1 MSERVPRIAQRMSRI
16 DASGIR
22 KVFDLAQ
29 HMENP
34 VNLSIGQPHFDI
46 PEVVK
51 EAGIQAAREGFNSYT
66 PTQGTPE
73 LRDAIRESLSARGI
87 DVEDVLVT
95 SGCSGALVL
104 AIFSLVNPD
113 DEVLIPDPYFVM
125 YKHLVNIMGGKPV
138 FVDTYPDFRL
148 TADRIRPHLTPRSKL
163 LVINSPC
170 NPTGAV
176 CSEGDLKEIAA
187 LAGKHGIFILADEV
201 YRSFSYDGPS
211 PSIATFTDDVLV
223 CDGFSKSHAMTG
235 WRIGFAAGPSHVV
248 QEMAKLQQY
257 SFVCAPSISQKAAVA
272 ALKNPQPAERA
283 AEYRRKRDLIYEG
296 LKDRFEVVKPTGAFY
311 IFPKVP
317 EGLSDIEFVER
328 AIEQNVLIIPGS
340 VFSEKGTHFRI
351 SFAAPD
357 DVIRKGIE
365 VLTSL

>member
-1 MSERVPRIAQRMSRI
+1 MSGKTPRIAQRMSRI

-29 HMENP
+29 HLENP

-46 PEVVK
+46 PDVVK
-51 EAGIQAAREGFNSYT
+51 DAGIQAAREGFNSYT
-66 PTQGTPE
+66 PTQGIPE
-73 LRDAIRESLSARGI
+73 LRDAIRENLSARGI
-87 DVEDVLVT
+87 EVEDVLVT

-104 AIFSLVNPD
+104 SIFSLVNPD

-125 YKHLVNIMGGKPV
+125 YKHLVNVMGGKPV

-148 TADRIRPHLTPRSKL
+148 TADRIRPHITPRSKL

-176 CSEGDLKEIAA
+176 YSEEDLKDIASFA
-187 LAGKHGIFILADEV
+187 DEQGLFVLSDEV

-211 PSIATFTDDVLV
+211 PSIAPFTDNVLV

-235 WRIGFAAGPSHVV
+235 WRIGFAGGPSSVI

-272 ALKNPQPAERA
+272 ALKNPEPADHTA
-283 AEYRRKRDLIYEG
+283 DYKHKRDLIYDG
-296 LKDRFEVVKPTGAFY
+296 LKDRFDVVKPTGAFY

-317 EGLSDIEFVER
+317 DGFTDQEFVAA
-328 AIEQNVLIIPGS
+328 AIERNLLIIPGS
-340 VFSEKGTHFRI
+340 VFSEKSTHFRI

-357 DVIRKGIE
+357 DVIEKGIE
-365 VLTSL
+365 ILNSL